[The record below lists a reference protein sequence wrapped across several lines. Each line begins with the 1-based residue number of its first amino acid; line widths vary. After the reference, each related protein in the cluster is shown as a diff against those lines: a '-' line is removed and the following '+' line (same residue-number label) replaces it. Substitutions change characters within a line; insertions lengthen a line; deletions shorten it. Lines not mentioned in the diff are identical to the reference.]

1 MPVVRI
7 IPSCMAELDICTQ
20 CQLSLLISW
29 GGLSYWKLF
38 SIEQRVAG
46 RLVLIC
52 PYGCCCS
59 LLEQSLM
66 RILDTVAL
74 YMPKSISFPVVF
86 LSLTVGVLYSL
97 RIMNSGRRKYFKYIK
112 QVVRCSHVSR
122 SGWHFRPLIGILFL
136 YLNKSAILGSWI
148 SSHEI

>member
-1 MPVVRI
+1 
-7 IPSCMAELDICTQ
+7 
-20 CQLSLLISW
+20 
-29 GGLSYWKLF
+29 
-38 SIEQRVAG
+38 
-46 RLVLIC
+46 
-52 PYGCCCS
+52 
-59 LLEQSLM
+59 M

-136 YLNKSAILGSWI
+136 YLNKSAILGS
-148 SSHEI
+148 